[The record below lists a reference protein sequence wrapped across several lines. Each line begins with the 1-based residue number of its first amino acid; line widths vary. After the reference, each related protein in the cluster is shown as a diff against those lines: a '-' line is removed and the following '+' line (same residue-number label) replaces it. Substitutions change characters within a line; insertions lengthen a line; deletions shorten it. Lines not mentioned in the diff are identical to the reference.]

1 MDFGAG
7 HSRPERQHTQKKSAY
22 KARRRQGLHGSTP
35 REGCL
40 DQNLGGGNAA
50 RNSGCNPGICPVGG
64 TALSFTKPM
73 GRKTCVLLTRLR
85 QWPRRLVRSSP
96 PYPRRRWLEAPAADT
111 RPVTLVVPIAAGGGV
126 DTIARVFAALLAERL
141 KQPWVVENRP
151 GAGGMVGLD
160 FVAKATPDGHTLA
173 TFETSAALQQWLHRK
188 VPFDVVTSFAPVA
201 QMATTPL
208 VLFAGP
214 SSPVSDLKGM
224 IAYAKANP
232 GKLSVGSPGM
242 GTPHSLAALM
252 LNAAAGIEPTPAVP
266 MKSGW
271 NCVVPIAT
279 DRSQA
284 RNSSPGSPTISSAGI
299 PPNGTPTS
307 PRMRGSATAASTP
320 AWISSITVIRV
331 DWNMISSWLQAPT
344 RVRLN
349 CSLPEPGT

>member
-1 MDFGAG
+1 MRAT
-7 HSRPERQHTQKKSAY
+7 HAAAAMAAAASSLIAAISSA
-22 KARRRQGLHGSTP
+22 ALAQ
-35 REGCL
+35 
-40 DQNLGGGNAA
+40 A
-50 RNSGCNPGICPVGG
+50 PV
-64 TALSFTKPM
+64 
-73 GRKTCVLLTRLR
+73 
-85 QWPRRLVRSSP
+85 
-96 PYPRRRWLEAPAADT
+96 ADT

-160 FVAKATPDGHTLA
+160 SVAKATPDGHTLA

-252 LNAAAGIEPTPAVP
+252 LNAAAGIEITHVPYKGTAPALNDLLGGQIALMWATPNVVMQYVQTGKVRALAV
-266 MKSGW
+266 
-271 NCVVPIAT
+271 
-279 DRSQA
+279 
-284 RNSSPGSPTISSAGI
+284 GSPQRVALLPNVPTVAESGVPGFDVSVWFGIAGPAKMPPGAIARISREIAAIDQMTDVRARMAPLGYELSYLDGAAFAKKIAADHARHGKVIRDAGI
-299 PPNGTPTS
+299 KP
-307 PRMRGSATAASTP
+307 
-320 AWISSITVIRV
+320 
-331 DWNMISSWLQAPT
+331 D
-344 RVRLN
+344 
-349 CSLPEPGT
+349 